1 MQFGTICFR
10 HPLEVLECLQV
21 ALVEKNLPAT
31 QETVRDSGWSRGLGR
46 YPGGGHGNP
55 LQHSCLENPR
65 TEEPGRLQSIG
76 LQSWTQLKRLSRHT
90 QRSWNI
96 FPEDNVGS
104 TVLSS

>member
-1 MQFGTICFR
+1 M
-10 HPLEVLECLQV
+10 P
-21 ALVEKNLPAT
+21 
-31 QETVRDSGWSRGLGR
+31 
-46 YPGGGHGNP
+46 PGGTSGKESACNARDCKRLRLEPWVGKIPWRRHGNP

-90 QRSWNI
+90 RRSWNI